1 MSNPSPNMDLA
12 GLLDRGLLPCPFCNT
27 EVYPVLGDH
36 KMAHPYDN
44 CALSGFQTGRDAW
57 NRRASPSPA
66 GGVQGVTGSD
76 LCAAFEHEVT
86 QQTQAYRF
94 KAGSKPGT
102 WLFACDEW
110 IDLSAI
116 LSALTA
122 ALSSQAQT
130 TGGVE

>member
-1 MSNPSPNMDLA
+1 MSKEQTD
-12 GLLDRGLLPCPFCNT
+12 LLPEGYAETMPANWAD
-27 EVYPVLGDH
+27 VLRSRAEATYLDDTKGTRDLLT
-36 KMAHPYDN
+36 ATAIY
-44 CALSGFQTGRDAW
+44 LSA
-57 NRRASPSPA
+57 ASPSPA
-66 GGVQGVTGSD
+66 GGVQGVAGTD

-116 LSALTA
+116 LSALTST
-122 ALSSQAQT
+122 LSSQAQT
-130 TGGVE
+130 TGGVDA